1 MPMILGPR
9 VVIIGN
15 SGSGKSTLARELAE
29 STATPAIDLDH
40 VHWQD
45 KVGLK
50 RDEDQA
56 KAMAAAIADKPS
68 WIIEGVYGWLAEV
81 ALPCAVS
88 LIWLDM
94 PWSVCSESLARR
106 GPWRGAT
113 ANEHAAFLAWAE
125 AYWQRKTSSSF
136 SGHLAL
142 FESFEG
148 FKLRLTSRSDV
159 AELIAKS

>member
-1 MPMILGPR
+1 MILGPR
-9 VVIIGN
+9 VAIIGN

-29 STATPAIDLDH
+29 SMAAPAIDLDH
-40 VHWQD
+40 VHWQN

-106 GPWRGAT
+106 GPSRGAT
-113 ANEHAAFLAWAE
+113 ADEHAAFLAWAE

-148 FKLRLTSRSDV
+148 YKLRLTSRSDV

>member
-1 MPMILGPR
+1 MILGSR

-15 SGSGKSTLARELAE
+15 SGSGKSTLAR
-29 STATPAIDLDH
+29 AIGQRAGMPVFDLDNF
-40 VHWQD
+40 HWQD

-50 RDEDQA
+50 RDEDVA
-56 KAMAAAIADKPS
+56 RRLVADVAADPV
-68 WIIEGVYGWLAEV
+68 WIVEGVFGWLVEM
-81 ALPCAVS
+81 ALPRAS
-88 LIWLDM
+88 TLIWLDM
-94 PWSVCSESLARR
+94 PWNVCSESLALR

-113 ANEHAAFLAWAE
+113 ADEHAALLAWAE